1 MTVKETPRIKGEG
14 AMILSRRLVVGGAP
28 FALVFSARGAR
39 AERPL
44 RIGVLTDL
52 SGPYRDTSGPTSVAC
67 VNQAVEDF
75 RAMGGTLPVEVLAAD
90 HQNKADI
97 GSSIARAWIDNEGVD
112 AIADVPNSAVALA
125 VAEVVRE
132 KDKVLL
138 EASATTVAL
147 TGAQCSP
154 NTVLWSLDTYL
165 LAHATGS
172 AMVRAGGDRWFFI
185 TADYTFGHSL
195 EEETAKVVTA
205 LGGRVLGRA
214 RYPFPA
220 TTDFSSYLAAAQA
233 SGAKVVGF
241 ANAGADLVNCVKQA
255 HEFGLPRSGIRLAPL
270 EMFLTDAHALEP
282 QYSAGLVCSTTF
294 YWDLN
299 EHTRRFAAKIA
310 ARTPKN
316 WPNMIHASA
325 YAVTLHYLKAAAAM
339 GISSARASG
348 RAVVERMK
356 AMPTEDD
363 AFGQGAIRADGRGLF
378 PAYLVEVKKPE
389 ERRGEWDLY
398 HIRTKIG
405 TEEVVHPLGF
415 DGCKLGL

>member
-1 MTVKETPRIKGEG
+1 MTLP
-14 AMILSRRLVVGGAP
+14 RRLVLGGAP
-28 FALVFSARGAR
+28 LALVLSSGARG

-52 SGPYRDTSGPTSVAC
+52 SGPYRDTTGPTSVAC

-75 RAMGGTLPVEVLAAD
+75 RAMGGGLAIEVLVAD

-97 GSSIARAWIDNEGVD
+97 GSSIARAWIDGEGVD

-154 NTVLWSLDTYL
+154 NTVVWSLDTYL
-165 LAHATGS
+165 LGHATGG
-172 AMVRAGGDRWFFI
+172 AMVRAGGDSWFFI

-195 EEETAKVVTA
+195 EEETAKVVRA

-220 TTDFSSYLAAAQA
+220 TTDFSSYLTAARA

-270 EMFLTDAHALEP
+270 EMFITDAHALEP
-282 QYSAGLVCSTTF
+282 RYSAGLVCSTTF

-299 EHTRRFAAKIA
+299 ERTRRFAAKIA

-316 WPNMIHASA
+316 WPNMLHASA
-325 YAVTLHYLKAAAAM
+325 YAATLHYLKTVAAM
-339 GISSARASG
+339 GLPAARAAGG
-348 RAVVERMK
+348 RALVAQMK
-356 AMPTEDD
+356 AMPTDDD
-363 AFGQGAIRADGRGLF
+363 AFGRGSIRVDGRGLF
-378 PAYLVEVKKPE
+378 PAWLVEVKPPE

-398 HIRTKIG
+398 RVRAKIG
-405 TEEVVHPLGF
+405 VEEAVHPPGFEGCPLGRPLS
-415 DGCKLGL
+415 GPLSPH